1 MKSKGLP
8 ACDDSAG
15 ILRFREAEGGL
26 QEYLHLLERLDCR
39 LADERL
45 RLFEQAELLAKI
57 QDNFEKEHAA
67 RVQELES
74 RFQALTEKED
84 WLENRVSILRQ
95 QQSEALQA
103 RLSFESRQARLT
115 LQATNWIGE
124 RERLLAQIQSLQ
136 HRADRLQ
143 AILADLPGNGK
154 DQGEESRIIHEH
166 REAFAEAKYAGLRQ
180 ELECLRGQGAA
191 YEQQVVDLNA
201 EVERL
206 VNFLLEGN
214 ESDSLPVAKAA

>member
-57 QDNFEKEHAA
+57 QDSFEKEHAS

-84 WLENRVSILRQ
+84 WLEDRVSILRQ
-95 QQSEALQA
+95 QQAEALQA

-115 LQATNWIGE
+115 LQATSWIGE
-124 RERLLAQIQSLQ
+124 RERLLAQIQSLED
-136 HRADRLQ
+136 RADRLQ
-143 AILADLPGNGK
+143 TILADLPPHWK
-154 DQGEESRIIHEH
+154 DAYQGEQGQIIQKH
-166 REAFAEAKYAGLRQ
+166 REALAE
-180 ELECLRGQGAA
+180 
-191 YEQQVVDLNA
+191 
-201 EVERL
+201 
-206 VNFLLEGN
+206 
-214 ESDSLPVAKAA
+214 

>member
-8 ACDDSAG
+8 AYDSAG
-15 ILRFREAEGGL
+15 ILRFSGSEEEL
-26 QEYLHLLERLDCR
+26 QEYLHLLDRLDCR

-45 RLFEQAELLAKI
+45 RLFEQAELLSRI
-57 QDNFEKEHAA
+57 QDNFEKEQAA
-67 RVQELES
+67 RLQELQS

-84 WLENRVSILRQ
+84 WLENRASILRQ

-124 RERLLAQIQSLQ
+124 RERLLTQIQSLENQ
-136 HRADRLQ
+136 LDRLQ
-143 AILADLPGNGK
+143 AILTDLPTDGK
-154 DQGEESRIIHEH
+154 DQAEEGGIVEKH
-166 REAFAEAKYAGLRQ
+166 REALAEANYAKLRQ
-180 ELECLRGQGAA
+180 ELECLRGQSAA
-191 YEQQVVDLNA
+191 YERQMADLNA

-206 VNFLLEGN
+206 VNLLLEGN